1 MAKGLNLRAIFSAD
15 TKGIESGAKR
25 ATQSIK
31 TFDKESSKLLENF
44 GSIVGINTA
53 QIGKMSQA
61 IEGFGVKTATSAGK
75 SEASI
80 KKISGAFK
88 VLGGII
94 GGVAAVGVAL
104 WKALSSEAE
113 YYGTQLSGLG
123 HNAGLEAYKDTLKQL
138 RHEHRDGAAIQEF
151 VNRIKRGWASIGN
164 FVQSLFNPNA
174 NFQEDKSKAQQAYNL
189 GVIDTNISV
198 QELNNRKKVAEIDA
212 EIAEK
217 RRQMNDTELTYI
229 QRQAAAASLQDLVNQ
244 KAFLESDILEKRLAN
259 MKALHALAGETL
271 EDRQAETDL
280 EVQIYNIQK
289 NKEMELRS
297 IQKQQRTLSK
307 ETEGW
312 LKSIEQMAEEE
323 SIAQLELDIEVN
335 DAKLDEEL
343 TSTLNEAQAEFEE
356 IVAGWQ
362 PIEIKVDQ
370 RPLVKTI
377 DLLPVLEQG
386 FKQTF
391 ENIGTYIGNGLSGGG
406 WAADELASMMLST
419 LGDMAI
425 KVGELAIST
434 GVALSGIQASLN
446 SMNPYLAIAAGAA
459 LVALGSAVKAG
470 AANIA
475 NGGGYS
481 SASVSSSYGSY
492 SGDNYATREISVNVT
507 GTLVAN
513 GSQLV
518 AVLNNENKRKSLTT

>member
-1 MAKGLNLRAIFSAD
+1 MAKGLNLRAIFTAD
-15 TKGIESGAKR
+15 TKDIESGSKR

-31 TFDKESSKLLENF
+31 TFDKESSRLLENF
-44 GSIVGINTA
+44 GSMVGISTG
-53 QIGKMSQA
+53 QIGKLSQA
-61 IEGFGVKTATSAGK
+61 IEGFGVKTANAAGK
-75 SEASI
+75 SEASVR
-80 KKISGAFK
+80 KISSAFK
-88 VLGGII
+88 VLGGVI

-104 WKALSSEAE
+104 WKALSSEVE
-113 YYGTQLSGLG
+113 YYGTQLGGLG
-123 HNAGLEAYKDTLKQL
+123 HNAGLEAYRDTLKQL

-164 FVQSLFNPNA
+164 FVQSIFNPNA
-174 NFQEDKSKAQQAYNL
+174 NFQDDKSKAQQAYNL

-280 EVQIYNIQK
+280 EVQILNIQK

-312 LKSIEQMAEEE
+312 LKSIEQMAEDEAM
-323 SIAQLELDIEVN
+323 AQLELDIEVN
-335 DAKLDEEL
+335 DAQLEAEL
-343 TSTLNEAQAEFEE
+343 TSALTEAQAEFEALVASWPE
-356 IVAGWQ
+356 I
-362 PIEIKVDQ
+362 ELKVDPA
-370 RPLVKTI
+370 PLVKTI
-377 DLLPVLEQG
+377 DLLPILEQG

-406 WAADELASMMLST
+406 WAAEDLSSMMLST
-419 LGDMAI
+419 LGEMAI

-434 GVALSGIQASLN
+434 GFALSGIQAALT

-459 LVALGSAVKAG
+459 LVALGAAVKAG

-481 SASVSSSYGSY
+481 SASVGSSYGSY

-513 GSQLV
+513 GSQPV

>member
-88 VLGGII
+88 VLGGVI

-113 YYGTQLSGLG
+113 YYGKQLSGLG

-189 GVIDTNISV
+189 GIIDTNISV

-280 EVQIYNIQK
+280 EVQIFNIQK

-312 LKSIEQMAEEE
+312 LKSIEQMAEDEAM
-323 SIAQLELDIEVN
+323 AQLELDIEVN
-335 DAKLDEEL
+335 DAQLEAEL
-343 TSTLNEAQAEFEE
+343 TSALTEAQAEFE
-356 IVAGWQ
+356 
-362 PIEIKVDQ
+362 
-370 RPLVKTI
+370 
-377 DLLPVLEQG
+377 
-386 FKQTF
+386 
-391 ENIGTYIGNGLSGGG
+391 
-406 WAADELASMMLST
+406 
-419 LGDMAI
+419 
-425 KVGELAIST
+425 
-434 GVALSGIQASLN
+434 
-446 SMNPYLAIAAGAA
+446 
-459 LVALGSAVKAG
+459 
-470 AANIA
+470 
-475 NGGGYS
+475 
-481 SASVSSSYGSY
+481 
-492 SGDNYATREISVNVT
+492 
-507 GTLVAN
+507 
-513 GSQLV
+513 
-518 AVLNNENKRKSLTT
+518 